1 MAKVIPNF
9 KSKDLIGAVLSDVN
23 ICETA
28 GFVDLETRFKRME
41 QNGIVA
47 NFFSHQFDT
56 QDMRQIFLGDETEIY
71 ADDDEAT
78 VTKKLALQE
87 NLRQKYVNSILGDLA
102 EANDDG
108 EAPRTVGSSESKS
121 SSQTPVQEVPPKE

>member
-1 MAKVIPNF
+1 MA
-9 KSKDLIGAVLSDVN
+9 LLSEVN

-41 QNGIVA
+41 QNGYVA

-56 QDMRQIFLGDETEIY
+56 QDMRDIFLGDETEIY

-87 NLRQKYVNSILGDLA
+87 KLRADKMKLLLGDLA
-102 EANDDG
+102 EANDEA
-108 EAPRTVGSSESKS
+108 EAPQGRESSESKP
-121 SSQTPVQEVPPKE
+121 SSQSSKEEESQTSK

>member
-1 MAKVIPNF
+1 MSKEIKNF
-9 KSKDLIGAVLSDVN
+9 RPQDLGGAVLSDVN

-71 ADDDEAT
+71 SDDDEET

-87 NLRQKYVNSILGDLA
+87 KLRQKYVKSILGDLA
-102 EANDDG
+102 ETNDGG
-108 EAPRTVGSSESKS
+108 EAPRTAGSSEGKP
-121 SSQTPVQEVPPKE
+121 SSQNPVQEVPPKE